1 MEKENKNLYYEFFW
15 EYFNEVQKKL
25 LNLEELNIRERE
37 EIFRQLQI
45 RLMVIDKNLGFEIS
59 RKSGLKREFVITANG
74 VFDSFP
80 TVRELVK
87 NAPKL
92 MLWEIKPFKQRINET
107 FGIKI
112 GNIDVSSSGIFFDI
126 TQNAENE
133 NLLDLR
139 IYLENMDKIP
149 ENYRRE
155 IIYQLL
161 DGIIGEEDVETC
173 IGIIEEA
180 DNKELTKFDKVDLIN
195 KVDNLKRKKEM
206 ANGKIFN

>member
-1 MEKENKNLYYEFFW
+1 M
-15 EYFNEVQKKL
+15 
-25 LNLEELNIRERE
+25 I
-37 EIFRQLQI
+37 
-45 RLMVIDKNLGFEIS
+45 IDKNLGFEIS

-74 VFDSFP
+74 VFDSFT
-80 TVRELVK
+80 TVRELVE

-92 MLWEIKPFKQRINET
+92 MLWEIKSFKQRINET

-133 NLLDLR
+133 NLMDLK

-173 IGIIEEA
+173 IGIIEET

>member
-25 LNLEELNIRERE
+25 LNLEELNIKEKE

-59 RKSGLKREFVITANG
+59 RKSGLKREFIITANG
-74 VFDSFP
+74 VFDLFP

-107 FGIKI
+107 FEIKI

-173 IGIIEEA
+173 VGIIEEA

>member
-25 LNLEELNIRERE
+25 LNLEELNMKERE

-59 RKSGLKREFVITANG
+59 RKSGLKREFIITANG
-74 VFDSFP
+74 VFDLFP

-107 FGIKI
+107 FEIKI

-133 NLLDLR
+133 NLMDLK

-173 IGIIEEA
+173 VGIIEEA

>member
-1 MEKENKNLYYEFFW
+1 MNKKNKNLYYEFFW
-15 EYFNEVQKKL
+15 EYFSEVQREL
-25 LNLEELNIRERE
+25 LDLEDLNTRERE

-59 RKSGLKREFVITANG
+59 RKKGLKREFIITANG

-80 TVRELVK
+80 IVREIVE
-87 NAPKL
+87 NAPKF
-92 MLWEIKPFKQRINET
+92 MLWEIKPFKQRIDET

-112 GNIDVSSSGIFFDI
+112 GNIDVSSNSIFFDI
-126 TQNAENE
+126 TQNIENKD
-133 NLLDLR
+133 LLDLKV
-139 IYLENMDKIP
+139 YLENMDKIP
-149 ENYRRE
+149 KNYQRE

-161 DGIIGEEDVETC
+161 DGIIGEEDVENY
-173 IGIIEEA
+173 IGIIEETG
-180 DNKELTKFDKVDLIN
+180 NRELTKFDNIDLIN

>member
-1 MEKENKNLYYEFFW
+1 MNKKNKNLYYEFFW
-15 EYFNEVQKKL
+15 KYFSEVQREL
-25 LNLEELNIRERE
+25 LDLEDLNTRESE

-59 RKSGLKREFVITANG
+59 RKKGLKREFIITANG

-80 TVRELVK
+80 IVREIVE
-87 NAPKL
+87 NAPKF

-173 IGIIEEA
+173 IGIIEETG
-180 DNKELTKFDKVDLIN
+180 NRELTKFDNIDLIN

>member
-1 MEKENKNLYYEFFW
+1 MDKENKNLYYEFFW
-15 EYFNEVQKKL
+15 KYFSEVQREL
-25 LNLEELNIRERE
+25 LDLEDLNTRERE

-59 RKSGLKREFVITANG
+59 RKKGLKREFIITANG

-80 TVRELVK
+80 IVREIVE
-87 NAPKL
+87 NAPKH
-92 MLWEIKPFKQRINET
+92 MLWEIKPFKQRIDET

-112 GNIDVSSSGIFFDI
+112 GNIDISSNSIFFDI
-126 TQNAENE
+126 TPNIENKD
-133 NLLDLR
+133 LLDLKV
-139 IYLENMDKIP
+139 YLENMDKIP
-149 ENYRRE
+149 KNYQRE

-173 IGIIEEA
+173 IGIIEETG
-180 DNKELTKFDKVDLIN
+180 NRELTKFDNIDLIN

>member
-1 MEKENKNLYYEFFW
+1 
-15 EYFNEVQKKL
+15 
-25 LNLEELNIRERE
+25 
-37 EIFRQLQI
+37 
-45 RLMVIDKNLGFEIS
+45 MVIDKNLGFEIS

-112 GNIDVSSSGIFFDI
+112 RNIDVSSSGIFFDI

-195 KVDNLKRKKEM
+195 KVENLKRKKEM

>member
-37 EIFRQLQI
+37 EIFRQLKI

-80 TVRELVK
+80 TVRELVE

-126 TQNAENE
+126 TQNAE
-133 NLLDLR
+133 
-139 IYLENMDKIP
+139 IP

-161 DGIIGEEDVETC
+161 DGIIGEEDVETY
-173 IGIIEEA
+173 IGIIEET

>member
-25 LNLEELNIRERE
+25 LNLEELNMKERE

-59 RKSGLKREFVITANG
+59 RKSGLKREFIITANG
-74 VFDSFP
+74 VFDLFP

-139 IYLENMDKIP
+139 IYLENMD
-149 ENYRRE
+149 E

-173 IGIIEEA
+173 IGIIEET

-206 ANGKIFN
+206 TNGKIFN